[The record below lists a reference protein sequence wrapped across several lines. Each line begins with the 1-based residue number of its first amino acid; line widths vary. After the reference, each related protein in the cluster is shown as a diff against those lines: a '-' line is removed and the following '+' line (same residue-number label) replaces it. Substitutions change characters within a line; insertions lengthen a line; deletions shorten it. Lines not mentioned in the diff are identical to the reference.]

1 MADSRD
7 PLRNGAIF
15 RVRDLSVLRGARV
28 GPSRPSAVSVSGN
41 TDNGVSPSDSLPSL
55 IRSRFEELYR
65 ATPVPTFGPFQALLT
80 SRSTTEDLS
89 TAVFPSPVSIRGMPR
104 NGSEVQTSYP
114 GNINEEKSI
123 SGGHQS
129 PFAPVSSPSNGQHE
143 LQGKDEALASPPMP
157 SLPPPSK
164 YNETDLPGSG
174 HLPSP
179 QRSSE
184 SDHSLERPSPAPV
197 SGRRSRSRLQTS
209 SLLSLDKLRHD
220 SSPVPTPLEP
230 IITELLPPSSSHGQP
245 ATARKAGMSK
255 RSRSDS
261 VDESSIVGV
270 GDSQRKKS
278 LGSNGAGY
286 SHKTSEKTSNSKHRD
301 SAKKRRGKSES
312 AVLGK

>member
-41 TDNGVSPSDSLPSL
+41 TDNRASPSDSLPSL

-65 ATPVPTFGPFQALLT
+65 ATPVPTFGPFQAMLT

-89 TAVFPSPVSIRGMPR
+89 TAVFPSPVSIRGKPK
-104 NGSEVQTSYP
+104 NGYEVQTSYP

-143 LQGKDEALASPPMP
+143 LQGKDEALASPMP

-164 YNETDLPGSG
+164 YNETDLPGPG

-179 QRSSE
+179 QRSPE
-184 SDHSLERPSPAPV
+184 SNHRLERPSPAPV

-209 SLLSLDKLRHD
+209 SLLSLDKPRND
-220 SSPVPTPLEP
+220 SSPVPTQLEP
-230 IITELLPPSSSHGQP
+230 INAGLLPSSSSHGQP
-245 ATARKAGMSK
+245 ATAQKAGMSK

-278 LGSNGAGY
+278 LGSNGAY
-286 SHKTSEKTSNSKHRD
+286 KISEKTSNSKHRD